1 MLVSLFVLTTNIGF
15 CQTKK
20 VTIEVIDIRTE
31 ERIPGATI
39 VIVDSDKKMISDSD
53 GEFSLEVEGKGTAIE
68 ITSVNYKAKQITVTP
83 TQSLLRVGLISSS
96 NDLQEVVV
104 SGTQKLV
111 RKSDSPIP
119 VESYSSKFLKKNVT
133 PSFFEA
139 LQIINGVQPQLNCNV
154 CGTGDIHINGMEGP
168 YTLILI
174 DGMPIVSN
182 LASVYGLSGIPAAMV
197 KRIEIVKG
205 PASTLYGS
213 EAMGGLINII
223 TQDPLSAL
231 KFTIDANATS
241 KSEYN
246 TDITGKFKIGKATSM
261 LGINYFNYDNKA
273 DVNGDN
279 FTDVTLQNRLSLF
292 NKWSFARASNQPFNV
307 ALRYVWENRWGGDVR
322 WNKSFRGGDS
332 LYAENIITNRFELIG
347 NYGIKIGTEKLLLE
361 YSYNS
366 HKQDAAYGTTP
377 YIGTQNT
384 GFAQLRWDKK
394 IGKNDLLIG
403 IPFKHIWLD
412 DNTTATLDKDRIKN
426 KPFIDAQQGVFVQN
440 EFHFSDQFTT
450 LAGVRYEY
458 NITRKIN
465 IISPR
470 LAFKYQPS
478 KNTTVRLSGG
488 NGFRNVNIFL
498 EDHASLIGI
507 RELVIKEELKPE
519 RSWNGTLNYTSTYPT
534 SWGFLG
540 IDVST
545 WYTYFTNKI
554 IPDVTSDATKII
566 YSNTDGH
573 AVSKGASANID
584 FTFKNGFKGLLG
596 TTLMDVYQSL
606 NDGTGN
612 FLKQQQLFAPKFSA
626 TYVLSYNTKKH
637 GWSFDLTGKVYG
649 PQRLPI
655 IAEDAANGIKADFR
669 PEYSP
674 TFTLMNLQITKKVN
688 HHFELYLAGKNL
700 LNFMPKNPIMRTGD
714 PFDKDI
720 TIAAGLQPYNQAG
733 YVFEPSYNYAPMQG
747 IKVMAGFRYSVH

>member
-1 MLVSLFVLTTNIGF
+1 MVCLFIIITNIAFG
-15 CQTKK
+15 QAKK
-20 VTIEVIDIRTE
+20 IIVEIIDLRTE
-31 ERIPGATI
+31 EKIAGATI
-39 VIVDSDKKMISDSD
+39 TTIGSNKKIVANAD
-53 GEFSLEVEGKGTAIE
+53 GEFSLEIEGKSVDVE
-68 ITSVNYKAKQITVTP
+68 ITALNYKTKKINIAASQNLFSVRLESK
-83 TQSLLRVGLISSS
+83 SS
-96 NDLQEVVV
+96 DLQEVVI
-104 SGTQKLV
+104 SGTQKQVL
-111 RKSDSPIP
+111 KSNSPIS
-119 VESYSSKFLKKNVT
+119 VESYSAKFLKRNVT
-133 PSFFEA
+133 PTFFEA

-154 CGTGDIHINGMEGP
+154 CNTGDIHINGMEGA

-182 LASVYGLSGIPAAMV
+182 LASVYGLSGIPTAMV

-223 TQDPLSAL
+223 TQDPTSAL
-231 KFTIDANATS
+231 KFTVDANATS
-241 KSEYN
+241 KKEFN
-246 TDITGKFKIGKATSM
+246 TDITGKFKIGKSTSM
-261 LGINYFNYDNKA
+261 LGINYFNYNNIE

-279 FTDVTLQNRLSLF
+279 FTDVTLQNRLSIF
-292 NKWSFARASNQPFNV
+292 NKWNFNRKGNLPFNV
-307 ALRYVWENRWGGDVR
+307 ALRYVGENRWGGDVR

-332 LYAENIITNRFELIG
+332 LYGENIITNRFELIG
-347 NYGIKIGTEKLLLE
+347 NYGIKVGAEKLLLE

-366 HKQDAAYGTTP
+366 HKQDAAYGNTP

-384 GFAQLRWDKK
+384 AYAQLRWDKK

-412 DNTTATLDKDRIKN
+412 DNTTATLGKDGITN
-426 KPFIDAQQGVFVQN
+426 KPFNDVQQGVFVQN
-440 EFHFSDQFTT
+440 EFHISDKFTT

-458 NITRKIN
+458 NSSRKTS

-470 LAFKYQPS
+470 LAFKYKLT
-478 KNTTVRLSGG
+478 KNATFRLSAG

-519 RSWNGTLNYTSTYPT
+519 RSWNGSLNYTGTYPT
-534 SWGFLG
+534 NWGFLG
-540 IDVST
+540 FDVST

-554 IPDVTSDATKII
+554 IPDVTTDATKII
-566 YSNTDGH
+566 YANTDGH
-573 AVSKGASANID
+573 AISRGIAANVD

-596 TTLMDVYQSL
+596 TTIMDVYQSL

-612 FLKQQQLFAPKFSA
+612 FVKQQQLFAPKFTA
-626 TYVLSYNTKKH
+626 TYVLSYSTKKH
-637 GWSFDLTGKVYG
+637 GFNFDLTGKFFG

-655 IAEDAANGIKADFR
+655 IAEDAANGIIADFR

-674 TFTLMNLQITKKVN
+674 TFTLMNLQVTKKIN
-688 HHFELYLAGKNL
+688 PHFEIYLAGKNL
-700 LNFMPKNPIMRTGD
+700 LNFIPKNPIMRPGD
-714 PFDKDI
+714 PFNKDI
-720 TIAAGLQPYNQAG
+720 AVGAGPQAYNRAG

-747 IKVMAGFRYSVH
+747 VKVLAGFRYHIR